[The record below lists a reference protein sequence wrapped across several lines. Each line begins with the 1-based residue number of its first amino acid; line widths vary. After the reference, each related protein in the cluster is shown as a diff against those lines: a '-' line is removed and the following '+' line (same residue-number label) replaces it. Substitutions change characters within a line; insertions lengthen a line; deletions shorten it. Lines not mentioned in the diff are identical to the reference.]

1 MSDQKISNVE
11 RSNFAYE
18 FSEISEI
25 VLKEI
30 EAALLAG
37 RYILSEEVDRFENA
51 FATYT
56 GTKYALGV
64 NSGTDALWIALEA
77 LDIGPGDE
85 VITVANTFHA
95 TALAIMRTG
104 ATPVLVDARVDDFL
118 MDQEQVVSKLTPRT
132 KAIIAVHLFGL
143 AQDLSALVALC
154 NERGIALVEDC
165 AQATGAIINGQKV
178 GTYGDI
184 GCFSFHPSKTLA
196 GAGDGGAIT
205 TNNEAIANRIRS
217 LRYFG
222 QRQPKIHSEQGH
234 NSKLD
239 TLQAIALYH
248 KLPFLDRWNELRR
261 RQAVAYMNGLSKLSV
276 RFQTMSVTTAHVFHL
291 FQVSELSGRRDLLL
305 AHLSARKIDA
315 VVRYPVPIHLQ
326 PAFSSL
332 GYSKGEFP
340 VAESLAISNLCL
352 PIRPDMSTSETNLVL
367 STIDE
372 FYDA

>member
-1 MSDQKISNVE
+1 MSDQKISSVE

-25 VLKEI
+25 VVKEI
-30 EAALLAG
+30 EVALLAG
-37 RYILSEEVDRFENA
+37 RYILSEEVDRFEKA
-51 FATYT
+51 FASYT
-56 GTKYALGV
+56 GTRYALGV

-77 LDIGPGDE
+77 LGIGPGDE

-104 ATPVLVDARVDDFL
+104 ATPVLVDARADDFL
-118 MDQEQVVSKLTPRT
+118 MDQDQIVSKITPRT

-143 AQDLSALVALC
+143 AQDLSSLVVLC

-165 AQATGAIINGQKV
+165 AQATGAIINGKKV

-234 NSKLD
+234 NSC
-239 TLQAIALYH
+239 TL
-248 KLPFLDRWNELRR
+248 
-261 RQAVAYMNGLSKLSV
+261 
-276 RFQTMSVTTAHVFHL
+276 
-291 FQVSELSGRRDLLL
+291 
-305 AHLSARKIDA
+305 
-315 VVRYPVPIHLQ
+315 
-326 PAFSSL
+326 
-332 GYSKGEFP
+332 
-340 VAESLAISNLCL
+340 
-352 PIRPDMSTSETNLVL
+352 
-367 STIDE
+367 
-372 FYDA
+372 